1 MADPWYQVHASRAV
15 ADGLRELQK
24 QASRQGRGEEFLDA
38 VRQIHE
44 ELQNR
49 PMVFGEAL
57 YRLPALGMSVR
68 TRVGT
73 TSRCA
78 LRRCRRSTISFH
90 SPHHPSF
97 TAAQI
102 TLRAVRNIT
111 HRKTRI
117 HFPVDLPQEPLDR
130 FAAFAFG
137 QPSMMR
143 NARNRFQSLIFSSSE
158 SKRA

>member
-15 ADGLRELQK
+15 ADSLRELQK

-68 TRVGT
+68 TASVRPVVVHFAVVDD
-73 TSRCA
+73 RP
-78 LRRCRRSTISFH
+78 LVFIRL
-90 SPHHPSF
+90 
-97 TAAQI
+97 I
-102 TLRAVRNIT
+102 TLLSQP
-111 HRKTRI
+111 RK
-117 HFPVDLPQEPLDR
+117 
-130 FAAFAFG
+130 
-137 QPSMMR
+137 
-143 NARNRFQSLIFSSSE
+143 
-158 SKRA
+158 